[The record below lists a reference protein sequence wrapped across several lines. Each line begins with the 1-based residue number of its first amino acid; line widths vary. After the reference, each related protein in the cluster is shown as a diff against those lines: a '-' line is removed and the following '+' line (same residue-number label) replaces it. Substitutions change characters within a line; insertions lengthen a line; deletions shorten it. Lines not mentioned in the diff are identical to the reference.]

1 MSDIQFKAIT
11 PNLGADVYGV
21 NLGEPLDA
29 ATQAIIAKGLLDYR
43 VLFFPEQEMSADD
56 HVRLGRC
63 FGELQLKHPPYLR
76 VLDEDHPEVIVI
88 ENDPENSAGFADRA
102 DVWHTDVTFHERPP
116 TGSIL
121 HMQKI
126 PPTGGDTLWVNLE
139 TAYEA
144 LSEPMKVY
152 LGSLKAAHDITS
164 TALRMAQE
172 AGVPKKFVFD
182 YIKDIGTAEHPIVR
196 THPETGRKGL
206 FVNRTF
212 TSHIVGVP
220 ADESEAVLRFVYEHC
235 QKPDFAM
242 RRRWAQG
249 DVGIW
254 DNRCTLHY
262 AVNDYGAEPRRIHR
276 VTILGE
282 APA

>member
-1 MSDIQFKAIT
+1 MSILTVHPIT
-11 PNLGADVYGV
+11 PSLGAEVRGV
-21 NLGEPLDA
+21 DLGSPLDDS
-29 ATQAIIAKGLLDYR
+29 TQAAISKALLDHHA
-43 VLFFPEQEMSADD
+43 LFFPEQNMSADA
-56 HVRLGRC
+56 HVSLGKS
-63 FGELQLKHPPYLR
+63 FGELQLKHPPYLK
-76 VLDEDHPEVIVI
+76 VLDAAHPEVIVI
-88 ENDPENSAGFADRA
+88 ENDSEGGGFADRA

-126 PPTGGDTLWVNLE
+126 PETGGDTLWVNLE
-139 TAYEA
+139 AAYEA

-152 LGSLKAAHDITS
+152 LGSLRAAHDVGGI
-164 TALRMAQE
+164 ALRMAAE
-172 AGVPKKFVFD
+172 AGVPKSMVYD
-182 YIKDIGTAEHPIVR
+182 YVKGIGEASHPIIR
-196 THPETGRKGL
+196 THPETGRKTL

-220 ADESEAVLRFVYEHC
+220 FEEGDAILRFLYEHC
-235 QKPDFAM
+235 QRPEFAM
-242 RRRWAQG
+242 RRRWKQG

-262 AVNDYGAEPRRIHR
+262 AVNDYGKAPRRIHR

-282 APA
+282 SPV